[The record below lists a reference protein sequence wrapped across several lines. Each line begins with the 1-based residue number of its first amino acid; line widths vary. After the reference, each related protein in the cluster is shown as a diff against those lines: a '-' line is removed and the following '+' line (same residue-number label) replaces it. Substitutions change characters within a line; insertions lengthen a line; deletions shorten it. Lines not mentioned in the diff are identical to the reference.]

1 MKWGKKMK
9 KQRTIKLIST
19 LLLSSVVF
27 LPITSF
33 AVTEEKNTESTVTF
47 KDNPVDPVN
56 PAPESLGLVK
66 PGTVEDNI
74 WIGDDGAFTT
84 GSLRFSNIP
93 HIKFGEVNIKA
104 QSMRY
109 DAVMPT
115 YQVATNGEKP
125 KETDPK
131 INIPHFTQI
140 VDERG
145 TTGQFEVKVSA
156 TEFTQVND
164 ATKKL
169 KNTRIELYN
178 KTLRNNKVDKEDANG
193 RDGDASTLLDAPGLK
208 TDTAVAIPIS
218 KQNSISLLKVKAGKN
233 ANATISSVVFD
244 KEYKS
249 DKDYKTIAN
258 NTNVKLFVPQ
268 GEQAEKGKNYKATL
282 TWELIDSI

>member
-1 MKWGKKMK
+1 MK
-9 KQRTIKLIST
+9 KKNISKIISSMI
-19 LLLSSVVF
+19 LSSIVL
-27 LPITSF
+27 LPITSL
-33 AVTEEKNTESTVTF
+33 AATEEKNTESTVTF
-47 KDNPVDPVN
+47 KENPIDPEN

-74 WIGDDGAFTT
+74 WVGNDGSFTT

-93 HIKFGEVNIKA
+93 HIRFGEVNIKA

-109 DAVMPT
+109 DALMTT
-115 YQVATNGEKP
+115 YQVAPNGEKP

-131 INIPHFTQI
+131 INIPHFAQV

-156 TEFTQVND
+156 TEFAQVND

-178 KTLRNNKVDKEDANG
+178 TTLRNNKVDKDNASSH
-193 RDGDASTLLDAPGLK
+193 DGDASTLLDAPGVK
-208 TDTAVAIPIS
+208 NDEATAIPIS
-218 KQNSISLLKVKAGKN
+218 KQSSISLLKVKTGKN

-244 KEYKS
+244 KGYTS
-249 DKDYKTIAN
+249 TTDYKAITN
-258 NTNVKLFVPQ
+258 NTSLKLFVPQ